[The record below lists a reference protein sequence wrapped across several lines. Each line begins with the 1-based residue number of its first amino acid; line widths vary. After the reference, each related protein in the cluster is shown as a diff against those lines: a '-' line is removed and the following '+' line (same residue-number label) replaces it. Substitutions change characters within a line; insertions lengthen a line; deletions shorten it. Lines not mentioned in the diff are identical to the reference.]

1 MTDTVQLK
9 VDLYKASGKW
19 AYGGLV
25 SVPFDNWLGSA
36 EHKQAL
42 VDNQHFV
49 QDGAFDDYIVVV
61 AHLDSYD
68 ADPRQYFF
76 QHLYPQGAF
85 VGLRKRT

>member
-1 MTDTVQLK
+1 MADTVQLK

-25 SVPFDNWLGSA
+25 TVPIDHLLGSA

-49 QDGAFDDYIVVV
+49 LDGVFAGYIVVV
-61 AHLDSYD
+61 THLDSYD
-68 ADPRQYFF
+68 NDPRQFFF

-85 VGLRKRT
+85 AGLRKRA